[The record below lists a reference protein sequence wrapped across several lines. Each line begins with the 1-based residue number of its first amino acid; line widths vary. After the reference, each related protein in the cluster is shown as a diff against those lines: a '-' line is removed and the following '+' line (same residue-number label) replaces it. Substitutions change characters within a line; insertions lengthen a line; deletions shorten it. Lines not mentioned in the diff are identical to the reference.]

1 MIMSSKLTS
10 TILRRVRN
18 VMRLCALCVLP
29 LGLVHCDGDLVADG
43 DVVAPELSSVSAQL
57 MEEPSTA
64 ILLMDPGA
72 METYVSAEVAS
83 GSMTREEG
91 DGLRQRFHAP
101 RIARLRVAVQ
111 AGRITR
117 EEAETRL
124 RAMRAQLSRDRASRS
139 DGDYD
144 LDQLERR
151 IRGAIAGGS
160 LSDAEAERWPGV
172 LRRARAMEAEINA
185 AVASGRVTAQQG
197 AARLQA
203 GLRALLAR
211 GRSGTDSTRTRTGT
225 RTP

>member
-1 MIMSSKLTS
+1 
-10 TILRRVRN
+10 
-18 VMRLCALCVLP
+18 
-29 LGLVHCDGDLVADG
+29 
-43 DVVAPELSSVSAQL
+43 

-72 METYVSAEVAS
+72 METYVSAEVES

-91 DGLRQRFHAP
+91 DGLRQG
-101 RIARLRVAVQ
+101 IARLRAAVQ
-111 AGRITR
+111 AGLITR

-124 RAMRAQLSRDRASRS
+124 RAMRAQPSRDRASRS

-144 LDQLERR
+144 LDRLERR

-160 LSDAEAERWPGV
+160 LSDAEAERWLGV
-172 LRRARAMEAEINA
+172 LRRARAMEARINA

-203 GLRALLAR
+203 GLKALLAR
-211 GRSGTDSTRTRTGT
+211 SKSGTDSTRTRTGT